1 MLPDHAIR
9 MRGLREGCGDGL
21 DLDDIRARI
30 AFLDFQA
37 GSAAIVRL
45 RDWAVCRADP
55 PTSST
60 VLAPGCG
67 AGAVLR
73 ALRDRVPGGVVI
85 GVEADVVLRELAAAR
100 LADLNVQILAGVP
113 EQLPMADES
122 VDLVLAE
129 EVLSRTTHPAAAT
142 AEMARVV
149 RPGGTVAI
157 IDADHL
163 TLRVAGLDPASSRLL
178 LERVVPLMA
187 AHPGCAREVP
197 QLLTAAGLV
206 LDPDIEASA
215 VTLVGRQ
222 LLDWPLP
229 VRLLHKAVEL
239 GALPADDAR
248 RIVESVLQS
257 AQEGTGFI
265 SASKFAFVSHKPEES
280 P

>member
-9 MRGLREGCGDGL
+9 MRGLREGCGYAL
-21 DLDDIRARI
+21 DRDDIRARI

-45 RDWAVCRADP
+45 RDWAVCRAGP
-55 PTSST
+55 PTSGT

-67 AGAVLR
+67 AGTVLR

-100 LADLNVQILAGVP
+100 LADLNVQVLAGVP

-157 IDADHL
+157 IDADHF
-163 TLRVAGLDPASSRLL
+163 TLRVAGVDHASSRLL
-178 LERVVPLMA
+178 LERVVPLMV

-265 SASKFAFVSHKPEES
+265 SASMFAFVSHKPEES